1 MYILSIMDSRKI
13 DCLNNYYLS
22 VNRHL
27 KKAYLSYAN
36 KKSDL
41 VYSDNLE
48 DIDMQL
54 LFYGFKIVKSS
65 KEDIWGYSFYDI
77 RPV

>member
-1 MYILSIMDSRKI
+1 MDYSE
-13 DCLNNYYLS
+13 CYYLIINPLFKTVS
-22 VNRHL
+22 LNSFSTGRI
-27 KKAYLSYAN
+27 K
-36 KKSDL
+36 L